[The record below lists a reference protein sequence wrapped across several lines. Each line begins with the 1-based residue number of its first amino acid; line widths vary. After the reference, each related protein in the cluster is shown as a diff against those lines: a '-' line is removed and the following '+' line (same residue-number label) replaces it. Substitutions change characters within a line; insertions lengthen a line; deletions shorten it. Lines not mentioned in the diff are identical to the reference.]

1 METIRFY
8 LELGVF
14 HVLDLEGYD
23 HVLFMVALALP
34 YAFKS
39 FVRLLLLATAFTVA
53 HTLSLALAA
62 FNLFKIDPGIIE
74 FLIPVTIA
82 LTALYNLI
90 VYEADHRQGSFNL
103 QLVATVFFGLIHGFG
118 FSNYFRMIMG
128 GEDQKATALL
138 GFTLGIETAQL
149 LVILATLAF
158 SAIANKLLSNR
169 HPLLVRLISAL
180 ILLISFKIALEAAP
194 AGWFG

>member
-14 HVLDLEGYD
+14 HVLDLNGYD

-90 VYEADHRQGSFNL
+90 VYEADSRQGSFNM
-103 QLVATVFFGLIHGFG
+103 QLVATLFFGLIHGFG

-128 GEDQKATALL
+128 AEDQKATALL

-149 LVILATLAF
+149 LVISATLAF
-158 SAIANKLLSNR
+158 SAIANKLFSNR
-169 HPLLVRLISAL
+169 RPLVVRLISAL

-194 AGWFG
+194 AGWF

>member
-53 HTLSLALAA
+53 HTL
-62 FNLFKIDPGIIE
+62 
-74 FLIPVTIA
+74 
-82 LTALYNLI
+82 
-90 VYEADHRQGSFNL
+90 
-103 QLVATVFFGLIHGFG
+103 
-118 FSNYFRMIMG
+118 
-128 GEDQKATALL
+128 
-138 GFTLGIETAQL
+138 
-149 LVILATLAF
+149 
-158 SAIANKLLSNR
+158 
-169 HPLLVRLISAL
+169 
-180 ILLISFKIALEAAP
+180 
-194 AGWFG
+194 

>member
-14 HVLDLEGYD
+14 HVLDLNGYD

-90 VYEADHRQGSFNL
+90 VYEADSRQGSFNM

-128 GEDQKATALL
+128 AEDQKATALL

-149 LVILATLAF
+149 LVISATLAF
-158 SAIANKLLSNR
+158 SAIANKLFSNR
-169 HPLLVRLISAL
+169 RPLVVRLISAL

-194 AGWFG
+194 AGWF

>member
-14 HVLDLEGYD
+14 HVLDLDGYD

-90 VYEADHRQGSFNL
+90 VYEADSRQGSFNM
-103 QLVATVFFGLIHGFG
+103 QLVATLFFGLIHGFG

-128 GEDQKATALL
+128 AEDQKATALL

-149 LVILATLAF
+149 LVISATLAF
-158 SAIANKLLSNR
+158 SAIANKLFSNR
-169 HPLLVRLISAL
+169 RPLVVRLISAL

-194 AGWFG
+194 AGWF

>member
-90 VYEADHRQGSFNL
+90 VYEADHRQGSFNI

-138 GFTLGIETAQL
+138 GFTL
-149 LVILATLAF
+149 LVISATLAF
-158 SAIANKLLSNR
+158 SAIANKLLSDR
-169 HPLLVRLISAL
+169 RPLLVRLISAL

-194 AGWFG
+194 VGWF

>member
-14 HVLDLEGYD
+14 HVLDLDGYD

-82 LTALYNLI
+82 LTALYNLV
-90 VYEADHRQGSFNL
+90 VYEADNRQGSFNM

-128 GEDQKATALL
+128 AEDEKATALL

-149 LVILATLAF
+149 LVISATLAF
-158 SAIANKLLSNR
+158 SAIANKLFSNR
-169 HPLLVRLISAL
+169 RPLVVRLISAL

-194 AGWFG
+194 AGWF

>member
-14 HVLDLEGYD
+14 HVLDLDGYD

-90 VYEADHRQGSFNL
+90 VYEADSRQGSFNM

-128 GEDQKATALL
+128 AEDQKATALL

-149 LVILATLAF
+149 LVISATLAF
-158 SAIANKLLSNR
+158 SAIANKLFSNR
-169 HPLLVRLISAL
+169 RPLVVRLISAL

-194 AGWFG
+194 AGWF

>member
-14 HVLDLEGYD
+14 HVLDLDGYD

-82 LTALYNLI
+82 LTALYNLV
-90 VYEADHRQGSFNL
+90 VYEADNRQGSFNM

-128 GEDQKATALL
+128 AEDEKATALL

-149 LVILATLAF
+149 LVISATLAF
-158 SAIANKLLSNR
+158 SAIANKLFSNR
-169 HPLLVRLISAL
+169 RPLVVRLISAL
-180 ILLISFKIALEAAP
+180 ILLISFKFALEAAP
-194 AGWFG
+194 AGWF